1 MFDWAYVIM
10 SASEPICLHEWRTA
24 NCSTKYVKTMLDYAG
39 YQKFIWERD
48 IEAYETDKEKI
59 EICKE
64 RLNAVLREYDIDG
77 VRRNIRNRD
86 YLKAQ
91 MKKYSYVIGNPPY
104 ITITH
109 KIQKEKINMNNKKI
123 MKVTS
128 TIPLLLTLALTA
140 CGTQNSQTL
149 TMVEEVTQTDGT
161 RETDTNTEV
170 AADTESPLAQR
181 DALEWEQRLD
191 YSSERQMQLAE
202 ITVDLTQD
210 AEEVQSKAQVLL
222 EAMAGGD
229 AETAVDSILTED
241 WYTVMLSDLLIGQ
254 RNYTGAADNGEW
266 RMMILADELGQHCT
280 AIEYPLADGR
290 QFYVQVTDPEIR
302 YYVCAAE
309 RTGSFVSESLNLTDG
324 TYVGYEGTLSS
335 NNRPEGAFTVHM
347 GTADLSSGAADA
359 FRNRSAQA
367 VSYDGDFTAEGRP
380 ETATPE
386 YLSKEGQMAYA
397 SRQEGKN
404 IYYLTMTAEDGNDA
418 FAPVRMGI
426 CNIWE

>member
-1 MFDWAYVIM
+1 MRYSVF
-10 SASEPICLHEWRTA
+10 P
-24 NCSTKYVKTMLDYAG
+24 CSYRYIYYYKNT
-39 YQKFIWERD
+39 ER
-48 IEAYETDKEKI
+48 ENK
-59 EICKE
+59 
-64 RLNAVLREYDIDG
+64 
-77 VRRNIRNRD
+77 
-86 YLKAQ
+86 
-91 MKKYSYVIGNPPY
+91 
-104 ITITH
+104 
-109 KIQKEKINMNNKKI
+109 MNNKRIIKT
-123 MKVTS
+123 TS
-128 TIPLLLTLALTA
+128 AIALLLSLSLTA
-140 CGTQNSQTL
+140 CGTQDTQLL
-149 TMVEEVTQTDGT
+149 TATEESMQETATQ
-161 RETDTNTEV
+161 ETEANTET
-170 AADTESPLAQR
+170 ATDTESPLAQR

-191 YSSERQMQLAE
+191 YSSERQAQLAE

-210 AEEVQSKAQVLL
+210 TDEVQSKAQVLL

-266 RMMILADELGQHCT
+266 RMTILADELGQHCT

-309 RTGSFVSESLNLTDG
+309 RTGSFVSESMNLTDG

-367 VSYDGDFTAEGRP
+367 VSYDGDFIAEGRP

-426 CNIWE
+426 SNIWE

>member
-1 MFDWAYVIM
+1 MRYSVF
-10 SASEPICLHEWRTA
+10 P
-24 NCSTKYVKTMLDYAG
+24 CSYRYIYYYKNT
-39 YQKFIWERD
+39 ER
-48 IEAYETDKEKI
+48 ENK
-59 EICKE
+59 
-64 RLNAVLREYDIDG
+64 
-77 VRRNIRNRD
+77 
-86 YLKAQ
+86 
-91 MKKYSYVIGNPPY
+91 
-104 ITITH
+104 
-109 KIQKEKINMNNKKI
+109 MNNKRIIKT
-123 MKVTS
+123 TS
-128 TIPLLLTLALTA
+128 AIALLLSLSLTA
-140 CGTQNSQTL
+140 CGTQDTQLLTATEESMQETATL
-149 TMVEEVTQTDGT
+149 
-161 RETDTNTEV
+161 ETEANTET
-170 AADTESPLAQR
+170 ATDTESPLAQR

-191 YSSERQMQLAE
+191 YSSERQAQLAE

-210 AEEVQSKAQVLL
+210 TDEVQSKAQVLL

-266 RMMILADELGQHCT
+266 RMTILADELGQHCT

-309 RTGSFVSESLNLTDG
+309 RTGSFVSESMNLTDG

>member
-1 MFDWAYVIM
+1 
-10 SASEPICLHEWRTA
+10 
-24 NCSTKYVKTMLDYAG
+24 
-39 YQKFIWERD
+39 
-48 IEAYETDKEKI
+48 
-59 EICKE
+59 
-64 RLNAVLREYDIDG
+64 
-77 VRRNIRNRD
+77 
-86 YLKAQ
+86 

-140 CGTQNSQTL
+140 CGTQDTQLL
-149 TMVEEVTQTDGT
+149 TATEESMQETATQ
-161 RETDTNTEV
+161 ETEANTETTT
-170 AADTESPLAQR
+170 DTESPLAQR

-191 YSSERQMQLAE
+191 YSSERQAQLAE

-210 AEEVQSKAQVLL
+210 TDEVQSKAQVLL

-266 RMMILADELGQHCT
+266 RMTILADELGQHCT

-290 QFYVQVTDPEIR
+290 QFYVQTTDSEIR

-309 RTGSFVSESLNLTDG
+309 RTGSFISESLNLTDG

-335 NNRPEGAFTVHM
+335 NNRPEGNFTVHM
-347 GTADLSSGAADA
+347 GIADLSSGAADA
-359 FRNRSAQA
+359 FRNRSSQA
-367 VSYDGDFTAEGRP
+367 DTYEGGFTAEGKP
-380 ETATPE
+380 EAVTPE
-386 YLSKEGQMAYA
+386 KLSKEGQMAYA

-418 FAPVRMGI
+418 FAPAKMGI

>member
-1 MFDWAYVIM
+1 MV
-10 SASEPICLHEWRTA
+10 
-24 NCSTKYVKTMLDYAG
+24 VKVLAM
-39 YQKFIWERD
+39 
-48 IEAYETDKEKI
+48 
-59 EICKE
+59 E
-64 RLNAVLREYDIDG
+64 RLRYIYYYKNTERE
-77 VRRNIRNRD
+77 N
-86 YLKAQ
+86 K
-91 MKKYSYVIGNPPY
+91 
-104 ITITH
+104 
-109 KIQKEKINMNNKKI
+109 MNNKRIIKT
-123 MKVTS
+123 TS
-128 TIPLLLTLALTA
+128 AIALLLSLSLTA
-140 CGTQNSQTL
+140 CGTQDTQLL
-149 TMVEEVTQTDGT
+149 TATEESMQETATQ
-161 RETDTNTEV
+161 ETEANTET
-170 AADTESPLAQR
+170 ATDTESPLAQR

-191 YSSERQMQLAE
+191 YSSERQAQLAE

-210 AEEVQSKAQVLL
+210 TDEVQSKAQVLL

-241 WYTVMLSDLLIGQ
+241 WYTVMLSDLLIEQ

-266 RMMILADELGQHCT
+266 RMTILADELGQHCT

>member
-1 MFDWAYVIM
+1 MRYSVF
-10 SASEPICLHEWRTA
+10 P
-24 NCSTKYVKTMLDYAG
+24 CSYRYIYYYKNT
-39 YQKFIWERD
+39 ER
-48 IEAYETDKEKI
+48 ENK
-59 EICKE
+59 
-64 RLNAVLREYDIDG
+64 
-77 VRRNIRNRD
+77 
-86 YLKAQ
+86 
-91 MKKYSYVIGNPPY
+91 
-104 ITITH
+104 
-109 KIQKEKINMNNKKI
+109 MNNKRIIKT
-123 MKVTS
+123 TS
-128 TIPLLLTLALTA
+128 AIALLLSLSLTA
-140 CGTQNSQTL
+140 CGTQDTQLL
-149 TMVEEVTQTDGT
+149 TATEESMQETATQ
-161 RETDTNTEV
+161 ETEANTET
-170 AADTESPLAQR
+170 ATDTESPLAQR

-191 YSSERQMQLAE
+191 YSSERQAQLAE

-210 AEEVQSKAQVLL
+210 TDEVQSKAQVLL

-229 AETAVDSILTED
+229 VETAVDSILTED

-266 RMMILADELGQHCT
+266 RMTILADELGQHCT

-309 RTGSFVSESLNLTDG
+309 RTGSFVSESMNLTDG

>member
-1 MFDWAYVIM
+1 MV
-10 SASEPICLHEWRTA
+10 
-24 NCSTKYVKTMLDYAG
+24 VKVLAM
-39 YQKFIWERD
+39 
-48 IEAYETDKEKI
+48 
-59 EICKE
+59 E
-64 RLNAVLREYDIDG
+64 RLRYIYYYKNTERE
-77 VRRNIRNRD
+77 N
-86 YLKAQ
+86 K
-91 MKKYSYVIGNPPY
+91 
-104 ITITH
+104 
-109 KIQKEKINMNNKKI
+109 MNNKRIIKT
-123 MKVTS
+123 TS
-128 TIPLLLTLALTA
+128 AIALLLSLSLTA
-140 CGTQNSQTL
+140 CGTQDTQLL
-149 TMVEEVTQTDGT
+149 TATEESMQETATQ
-161 RETDTNTEV
+161 ETEANTET
-170 AADTESPLAQR
+170 ATDTESPLAQR

-191 YSSERQMQLAE
+191 YSSERQAQLAE

-266 RMMILADELGQHCT
+266 RMTILADELGQHCT

-404 IYYLTMTAEDGNDA
+404 IYYLAMTAEDGNDA

>member
-1 MFDWAYVIM
+1 
-10 SASEPICLHEWRTA
+10 
-24 NCSTKYVKTMLDYAG
+24 
-39 YQKFIWERD
+39 
-48 IEAYETDKEKI
+48 
-59 EICKE
+59 
-64 RLNAVLREYDIDG
+64 
-77 VRRNIRNRD
+77 
-86 YLKAQ
+86 
-91 MKKYSYVIGNPPY
+91 
-104 ITITH
+104 
-109 KIQKEKINMNNKKI
+109 MNNKRIIKT
-123 MKVTS
+123 TS
-128 TIPLLLTLALTA
+128 AIALLLSLSLTA
-140 CGTQNSQTL
+140 CGTQDTQLL
-149 TMVEEVTQTDGT
+149 TATEESMQETATQ
-161 RETDTNTEV
+161 ETEANTET
-170 AADTESPLAQR
+170 ATDTESPLVQR

-191 YSSERQMQLAE
+191 YSSERQAQLAE

-210 AEEVQSKAQVLL
+210 TDEVQSKAQGLL
-222 EAMAGGD
+222 EAMAGGN
-229 AETAVDSILTED
+229 AEAAVESILTED

-254 RNYTGAADNGEW
+254 RNYTGAVDNGEW
-266 RMMILADELGQHCT
+266 RMTILADELGQHCT

-290 QFYVQVTDPEIR
+290 QFYVQTTDSEIR

-309 RTGSFVSESLNLTDG
+309 RTGSFISESLSLTDG

-397 SRQEGKN
+397 FRQEGKN

>member
-1 MFDWAYVIM
+1 MRYSVF
-10 SASEPICLHEWRTA
+10 P
-24 NCSTKYVKTMLDYAG
+24 CSYRYIYHHKNT
-39 YQKFIWERD
+39 ER
-48 IEAYETDKEKI
+48 ENK
-59 EICKE
+59 
-64 RLNAVLREYDIDG
+64 
-77 VRRNIRNRD
+77 
-86 YLKAQ
+86 
-91 MKKYSYVIGNPPY
+91 
-104 ITITH
+104 
-109 KIQKEKINMNNKKI
+109 MNNKRIIKT
-123 MKVTS
+123 TS
-128 TIPLLLTLALTA
+128 AIALLLSLSLTA
-140 CGTQNSQTL
+140 CGTQDTQLL
-149 TMVEEVTQTDGT
+149 TATEESMQETATQ
-161 RETDTNTEV
+161 ETEANTET
-170 AADTESPLAQR
+170 ATDTESPLAQR

-191 YSSERQMQLAE
+191 YSSERQAQLAE

-210 AEEVQSKAQVLL
+210 TDEVQSKAQVLL

-266 RMMILADELGQHCT
+266 RMTILADELGQHCT

-290 QFYVQVTDPEIR
+290 QFYVQTTDSEIR

-309 RTGSFVSESLNLTDG
+309 RTGSFISESLSLTDG

-397 SRQEGKN
+397 FRQEGKN

>member
-1 MFDWAYVIM
+1 
-10 SASEPICLHEWRTA
+10 
-24 NCSTKYVKTMLDYAG
+24 
-39 YQKFIWERD
+39 
-48 IEAYETDKEKI
+48 
-59 EICKE
+59 
-64 RLNAVLREYDIDG
+64 
-77 VRRNIRNRD
+77 
-86 YLKAQ
+86 

-140 CGTQNSQTL
+140 CGTQDTQLL
-149 TMVEEVTQTDGT
+149 TVTEESMQETATQ
-161 RETDTNTEV
+161 ETEANTET

-191 YSSERQMQLAE
+191 YSSERQAQLAE

-210 AEEVQSKAQVLL
+210 TDEVQSKAQGLL
-222 EAMAGGD
+222 EAMAGGNVE
-229 AETAVDSILTED
+229 AAVESILTED

-254 RNYTGAADNGEW
+254 RNYTGAVDNGEW
-266 RMMILADELGQHCT
+266 RMTILSDELGQHCT

-324 TYVGYEGTLSS
+324 TYVGYEGTLTS
-335 NNRPEGAFTVHM
+335 NNRPEGTLTVRR
-347 GTADLSSGAADA
+347 GNVDLSGGAADA

-367 VSYDGDFTAEGRP
+367 ATYEGDFTAEGV
-380 ETATPE
+380 
-386 YLSKEGQMAYA
+386 
-397 SRQEGKN
+397 
-404 IYYLTMTAEDGNDA
+404 NDA
-418 FAPVRMGI
+418 FTPEQLGI
-426 CNIWE
+426 SNIWE

>member
-1 MFDWAYVIM
+1 MRYSVF
-10 SASEPICLHEWRTA
+10 P
-24 NCSTKYVKTMLDYAG
+24 CSYRYIYHHKNT
-39 YQKFIWERD
+39 ER
-48 IEAYETDKEKI
+48 ENK
-59 EICKE
+59 
-64 RLNAVLREYDIDG
+64 
-77 VRRNIRNRD
+77 
-86 YLKAQ
+86 
-91 MKKYSYVIGNPPY
+91 
-104 ITITH
+104 
-109 KIQKEKINMNNKKI
+109 MNNKRIIK
-123 MKVTS
+123 
-128 TIPLLLTLALTA
+128 TISAIALLLSLSLTA
-140 CGTQNSQTL
+140 CGTQDTQLL
-149 TMVEEVTQTDGT
+149 TVTEESMQETATQ
-161 RETDTNTEV
+161 ETEANTET

-191 YSSERQMQLAE
+191 YSSERQAQLAE

-210 AEEVQSKAQVLL
+210 TDEVQSKAQVLL

-266 RMMILADELGQHCT
+266 RMTILADELGQHCT

-335 NNRPEGAFTVHM
+335 NNRQEGAFTVHM

-367 VSYDGDFTAEGRP
+367 VSYDGDFTADHC
-380 ETATPE
+380 
-386 YLSKEGQMAYA
+386 
-397 SRQEGKN
+397 SRTN
-404 IYYLTMTAEDGNDA
+404 LLNSFLYILRT
-418 FAPVRMGI
+418 
-426 CNIWE
+426 

>member
-1 MFDWAYVIM
+1 MRYSVF
-10 SASEPICLHEWRTA
+10 P
-24 NCSTKYVKTMLDYAG
+24 CSYRYIYYYKNT
-39 YQKFIWERD
+39 ER
-48 IEAYETDKEKI
+48 ENK
-59 EICKE
+59 
-64 RLNAVLREYDIDG
+64 
-77 VRRNIRNRD
+77 
-86 YLKAQ
+86 
-91 MKKYSYVIGNPPY
+91 
-104 ITITH
+104 
-109 KIQKEKINMNNKKI
+109 MNNKRIIKT
-123 MKVTS
+123 TS
-128 TIPLLLTLALTA
+128 AIALLLSLSLTA
-140 CGTQNSQTL
+140 CGTQDTQLL
-149 TMVEEVTQTDGT
+149 TATEESMQETATQ
-161 RETDTNTEV
+161 ETEANTET
-170 AADTESPLAQR
+170 ATDTESPLAQR

-191 YSSERQMQLAE
+191 YSSERQAQLAE

-210 AEEVQSKAQVLL
+210 TDEVQSKAQVLL

-266 RMMILADELGQHCT
+266 RMTILADELGQHCT

-309 RTGSFVSESLNLTDG
+309 RTGSFVSESMNLTDG

-359 FRNRSAQA
+359 FRNRSTQA

-404 IYYLTMTAEDGNDA
+404 IYYLAMTAEDGNDA

>member
-1 MFDWAYVIM
+1 MRV
-10 SASEPICLHEWRTA
+10 S
-24 NCSTKYVKTMLDYAG
+24 KG
-39 YQKFIWERD
+39 FIWERD

-64 RLNAVLREYDIDG
+64 RLNAVLGEYDIDG
-77 VRRNIRNRD
+77 VRWNIHNRD

-104 ITITH
+104 ITITN

-191 YSSERQMQLAE
+191 YSSERQAQLAE

-210 AEEVQSKAQVLL
+210 TDEVQSKAQVLL

-241 WYTVMLSDLLIGQ
+241 WYTVMLSDLLIEQ

-266 RMMILADELGQHCT
+266 RMTILADELGQHCT

>member
-1 MFDWAYVIM
+1 MNILADIYYYKN
-10 SASEPICLHEWRTA
+10 T
-24 NCSTKYVKTMLDYAG
+24 
-39 YQKFIWERD
+39 ER
-48 IEAYETDKEKI
+48 ENK
-59 EICKE
+59 
-64 RLNAVLREYDIDG
+64 
-77 VRRNIRNRD
+77 
-86 YLKAQ
+86 
-91 MKKYSYVIGNPPY
+91 
-104 ITITH
+104 
-109 KIQKEKINMNNKKI
+109 MNNKRIIK
-123 MKVTS
+123 
-128 TIPLLLTLALTA
+128 TISATALLLSLSLTA
-140 CGTQNSQTL
+140 CGTQDTQLL
-149 TMVEEVTQTDGT
+149 TATEESMQETATQ
-161 RETDTNTEV
+161 ETEANTET
-170 AADTESPLAQR
+170 ATDTESPLAQR

-191 YSSERQMQLAE
+191 YSSERQAQLAE

-210 AEEVQSKAQVLL
+210 TDEVQSKAQVLL

-266 RMMILADELGQHCT
+266 RMTILADELGQHCT

-386 YLSKEGQMAYA
+386 YLSKEGQKAYA